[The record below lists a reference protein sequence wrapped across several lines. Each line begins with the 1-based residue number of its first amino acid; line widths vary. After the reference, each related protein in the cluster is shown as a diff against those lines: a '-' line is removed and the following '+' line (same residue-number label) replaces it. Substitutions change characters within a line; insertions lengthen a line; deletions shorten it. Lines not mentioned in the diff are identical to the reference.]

1 MLRLGRTKLA
11 LDEAVAGEHSNEKAE
26 EVMKASLM
34 STLRQ
39 EVIDLDD
46 EDEPPNAMLID
57 D

>member
-11 LDEAVAGEHSNEKAE
+11 LDEAVAGEQSNEKAE

-46 EDEPPNAMLID
+46 DEPPNAMLID

>member
-11 LDEAVAGEHSNEKAE
+11 LDEAVAGENTPVKAE
-26 EVMKASLM
+26 ETMKASLM

-39 EVIDLDD
+39 EFIELESGRTPD
-46 EDEPPNAMLID
+46 AILID